1 MPDSEV
7 NEQSLEEHKVV
18 VKGEFLEQ
26 LYYQLAGLHKVARNV
41 EVVYPKALYQR
52 STKGDLL
59 NPDAFHF
66 AAR

>member
-7 NEQSLEEHKVV
+7 NELSLEEHKVV

-26 LYYQLAGLHKVARNV
+26 LYFQLAGLHKVARNV

-59 NPDAFHF
+59 DPDAFHF